1 VYVRWR
7 IRPRAAA
14 LRRPSSRALAEP
26 RPGRAL
32 VGRNSSPA
40 GVADQARAQ
49 SMAPEREK
57 NSARV

>member
-14 LRRPSSRALAEP
+14 PGRPSSRALAEP